1 MKVSVKEL
9 AVMGVLT
16 AAAMIFSYVESLFAA
31 FIPVPGV
38 KLGLANVIIL
48 LAIFAVGEWQAFVI
62 GLVRVLL
69 SALLFGNLMSLGIS
83 SSGFLLSF
91 LFMLY
96 LKRLGK
102 FSIIGISL
110 GGGAAHNLGQL
121 ICVSIYM
128 SSFLMMRYLFLF
140 SLFGVLTGLVTGFVC
155 KLIYERVKEYDWL
168 S

>member
-1 MKVSVKEL
+1 MKVNVKEL

-16 AAAMIFSYVESLFAA
+16 AVAMIFSYVESMFAS

-38 KLGLANVIIL
+38 KLGLANAMIL
-48 LAIFAVGEWQAFVI
+48 LALFAVGKWQAFAI

-69 SALLFGNLMSLGIS
+69 SALLFGNIMSLWIS
-83 SSGFLLSF
+83 LAGFLLSF
-91 LFMLY
+91 FFMLL
-96 LKRLGK
+96 LKRMGK
-102 FSIIGISL
+102 FSLIGISL

-121 ICVSIYM
+121 ICVSVYM
-128 SSFLMMRYLFLF
+128 SSFLMMRYIFLF